1 MKNKKFILASIFV
14 IGFFIPVFI
23 VQAQASDHLLITQA
37 QITGG
42 PGKTANDFVEIHNPT
57 NNDIDL
63 KGYRLVKRTKTATT
77 DTAIK
82 SWTATAIISAGGFY
96 LWANSDYLEIV
107 PTPAATTT
115 ATLAEDNGIA
125 LRQGPANTGT
135 IIDAVVWGAA
145 TNAFVEGSVFG
156 ENPGAGM
163 ALKRK
168 ADNIDTNDNS
178 QDFSIA
184 AAAPRNTPGSVGQG
198 AESENPPAETNQPPT
213 SSEATA
219 EQPGQ
224 APTHV
229 FEDFYLQISEFLP
242 NPKGGD
248 AGEEW
253 AELYNSSGSEIDLSA
268 WILDDSGG
276 TVGKNAYVFPSPT
289 LLSAGKYLGIN
300 LPSGAFTLNNTG
312 GDCLRLLSPEEILSE
327 EICYEESAAEGKSYV
342 RDSEGGYMWT
352 DTPTFGLQNIFP
364 VDEISAQPGAVVIN
378 EVLPD
383 PEGDEE
389 EEFIELKNLGE
400 EELDLSGWKIG
411 DATRKFEITQ
421 EAFDDT
427 VVAPNGFF
435 VVPREVSKIALNNT
449 GKESVVLFDPL
460 GREMDSLSYE
470 QAKEGAVYAREAEG
484 SFVWSAIPTPGA
496 ENNISK
502 ISAGK
507 KSGVENLLKNSEVL
521 GASIA
526 RVTPEQARLL
536 PLGAAVEITGDVS
549 ASPGVL
555 GKNVFYLSGSGI
567 RVSLSEGE
575 LPELVTGDR
584 VTLTGELATFHDE
597 LQVKIARP
605 DDLVWVSRQEAPQ
618 PARIATGEIG
628 ENFEGHLVRLAGKIV
643 ENSGSTIFIND
654 GSGTARIYIMDSTG
668 INKPVLRKGDTLV
681 VTGIVSQYDE
691 NYRVLPRSN
700 SDLDS
705 GSIKSGQTGL
715 PRTGV
720 GYWLGVLVLIASILG
735 FFEFFNYFP
744 KWLNRQ

>member
-1 MKNKKFILASIFV
+1 
-14 IGFFIPVFI
+14 
-23 VQAQASDHLLITQA
+23 
-37 QITGG
+37 
-42 PGKTANDFVEIHNPT
+42 
-57 NNDIDL
+57 
-63 KGYRLVKRTKTATT
+63 
-77 DTAIK
+77 
-82 SWTATAIISAGGFY
+82 
-96 LWANSDYLEIV
+96 
-107 PTPAATTT
+107 
-115 ATLAEDNGIA
+115 
-125 LRQGPANTGT
+125 
-135 IIDAVVWGAA
+135 
-145 TNAFVEGSVFG
+145 
-156 ENPGAGM
+156 
-163 ALKRK
+163 
-168 ADNIDTNDNS
+168 
-178 QDFSIA
+178 
-184 AAAPRNTPGSVGQG
+184 
-198 AESENPPAETNQPPT
+198 
-213 SSEATA
+213 
-219 EQPGQ
+219 
-224 APTHV
+224 
-229 FEDFYLQISEFLP
+229 
-242 NPKGGD
+242 
-248 AGEEW
+248 
-253 AELYNSSGSEIDLSA
+253 
-268 WILDDSGG
+268 
-276 TVGKNAYVFPSPT
+276 
-289 LLSAGKYLGIN
+289 
-300 LPSGAFTLNNTG
+300 
-312 GDCLRLLSPEEILSE
+312 
-327 EICYEESAAEGKSYV
+327 
-342 RDSEGGYMWT
+342 MWT